1 MSEIDP
7 GQGGPGQGGSG
18 PGSPARASQPGGIA
32 IPDAEGFVDIG
43 DTGSGR
49 LAHERSGSATADI
62 TRISAEGLSWLW
74 PQRPAGGE

>member
-1 MSEIDP
+1 MSEIGP
-7 GQGGPGQGGSG
+7 GQGGPGLSRSG
-18 PGSPARASQPGGIA
+18 IPAGGIA
-32 IPDAEGFVDIG
+32 IPGPEGIVDIG

-49 LAHERSGSATADI
+49 SARERSGSATADI